1 MKTRILLALVAPL
14 AFALPAVADWPA
26 GAKDQFTTEC
36 VASART
42 DHSRDQA
49 KAFCDC
55 AADEVAKE
63 FSQSEL
69 EEMGQQQQVDAAT
82 QQRLINASTACEGRL
97 EG

>member
-36 VASART
+36 IASART

-55 AADEVAKE
+55 AADEVAQE

-69 EEMGQQQQVDAAT
+69 EQMGQQQQLDPAV
-82 QQRLINASTACEGRL
+82 QERLINASVRCEGRL